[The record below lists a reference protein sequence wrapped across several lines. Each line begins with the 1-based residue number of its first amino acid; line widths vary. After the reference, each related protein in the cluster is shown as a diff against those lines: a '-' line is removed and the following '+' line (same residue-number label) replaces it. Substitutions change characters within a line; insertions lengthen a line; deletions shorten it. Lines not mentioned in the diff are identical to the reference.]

1 MLFWSRAIPLTKS
14 ALGISEF
21 VCFKMS
27 LKTLTLDTINPN
39 IKKMQYAVRGPLVIR
54 ATAIEKEL
62 EKGEKKPFQNVIKAN
77 IGDCQAMGQ
86 KPITFI
92 RQVITLCTYPELL
105 NSDDFPSDVKERAK
119 TILSGCGGGSVGS
132 YSDSAGVEIIK
143 KHVAQYIERR
153 DGIPSDYNNII
164 LSTGA
169 SEAIKSVLSL
179 LNYSVSDKLPGVMTP
194 IPQYPLYSATLAEYN
209 MEQIGYYL
217 DEDNEWA
224 LSIDELKNAISKA
237 KETCEPR
244 AIVVINPGN
253 PTGSVL
259 TRENIEKIIKFA
271 YEEKLFIL
279 ADEHQS
285 SEMLLEVMQLPDISG
300 EKNNKNGSYSDSAGV
315 EIIKKHVAQY
325 IERRDGIPSDYNNII
340 LSTGASEAIKSVL
353 SLLNYSVSDKLPGVM
368 TPIPQYPLYSAT
380 LAEYNMEQI
389 GYYLDEDNEWALS
402 IDELKNA
409 ISKAKET
416 CEPRAIVVIN
426 PGNPTGSVLTRE
438 NIEKIIKFAYEEK
451 LFILADEVSTD
462 LKSVLNNVKIYIYMD
477 IKVKICGLRG
487 GYCEIINLDPD
498 VKAMLLKLI
507 SARLCSSVL
516 GQATMDCVVNPP
528 QKGEPSY
535 ELFIKE
541 KTAILNS
548 LKERAKLVANT
559 FNSIEGIKC
568 NEVAGAMYAFPQL
581 FLPEKA
587 IQKAKS
593 LNQEPDFFYAMQ
605 LLENTGI
612 CIVPGSGFGQR
623 PGTYHFRTT
632 ILPQPDKLKI
642 MMKRFKEFHE
652 KFLKMYK

>member
-1 MLFWSRAIPLTKS
+1 
-14 ALGISEF
+14 
-21 VCFKMS
+21 
-27 LKTLTLDTINPN
+27 
-39 IKKMQYAVRGPLVIR
+39 
-54 ATAIEKEL
+54 
-62 EKGEKKPFQNVIKAN
+62 
-77 IGDCQAMGQ
+77 
-86 KPITFI
+86 
-92 RQVITLCTYPELL
+92 
-105 NSDDFPSDVKERAK
+105 
-119 TILSGCGGGSVGS
+119 
-132 YSDSAGVEIIK
+132 
-143 KHVAQYIERR
+143 
-153 DGIPSDYNNII
+153 
-164 LSTGA
+164 
-169 SEAIKSVLSL
+169 
-179 LNYSVSDKLPGVMTP
+179 MTP

-237 KETCEPR
+237 R
-244 AIVVINPGN
+244 
-253 PTGSVL
+253 
-259 TRENIEKIIKFA
+259 
-271 YEEKLFIL
+271 
-279 ADEHQS
+279 
-285 SEMLLEVMQLPDISG
+285 
-300 EKNNKNGSYSDSAGV
+300 
-315 EIIKKHVAQY
+315 
-325 IERRDGIPSDYNNII
+325 
-340 LSTGASEAIKSVL
+340 
-353 SLLNYSVSDKLPGVM
+353 
-368 TPIPQYPLYSAT
+368 
-380 LAEYNMEQI
+380 
-389 GYYLDEDNEWALS
+389 
-402 IDELKNA
+402 
-409 ISKAKET
+409 ET

-451 LFILADEVSTD
+451 LFILADEVYQDNIYKDKMQFHSF
-462 LKSVLNNVKIYIYMD
+462 KKVLTEMGSPYKELELASFMSASKCYMGE
-477 IKVKICGLRG
+477 CGLRG

-605 LLENTGI
+605 LLEDTGI